1 MIRVATLEDVPSL
14 VELGKLL
21 HDTSS
26 YSALGYDPEK
36 VERQVQALIN
46 GAGGVFVADR
56 DSKVI
61 GFIGG
66 ALTEHWFSGD
76 KVAFDYS
83 FFVHPHYR
91 HGVIAVRLI
100 RAFETWAVNNGARQ
114 IRMGVTTAINIEG
127 TSRLFKAMG
136 FDEAGALF
144 SKEVGYGN

>member
-1 MIRVATLEDVPSL
+1 MIRVATHDDVPSL
-14 VELGKLL
+14 VALGQIL

-36 VERQVQALIN
+36 VARQVEALIN

-56 DSKVI
+56 DGQVI

-83 FFVHPHYR
+83 FFVHPQYR
-91 HGVIAVRLI
+91 HGVIAVRLVQ
-100 RAFETWAVNNGARQ
+100 AFEHWARASGAKQ
-114 IRMGVTTAINIEG
+114 IRMGITTAINIEG
-127 TSRLFKAMG
+127 TARLFKALG
-136 FDEAGALF
+136 FENAGVLF
-144 SKEVGYGN
+144 SKELDHGN